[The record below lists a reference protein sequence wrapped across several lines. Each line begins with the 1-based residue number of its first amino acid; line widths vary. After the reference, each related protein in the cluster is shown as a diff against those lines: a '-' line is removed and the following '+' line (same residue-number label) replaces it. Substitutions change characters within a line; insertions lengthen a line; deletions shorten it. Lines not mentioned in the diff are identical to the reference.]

1 MRLSTTARLAIL
13 ATLLVLASNLA
24 VIGFVFAQTRGNAM
38 AKLETEVTEQADALQ
53 EVYRSGGRPALDRA
67 IRDMDGSDD
76 DALVVAALDDAG
88 RIRIGTLAGRLPF
101 RPAHSPG
108 FRIAALAPG
117 VQDRDAGFI
126 VRRLGQ
132 DWLLSGRLV
141 DDSLLL
147 ERALERALL
156 VAATLAL
163 VMGVIGGA
171 IIAVYVGRRLR
182 VIAGAVDIVAAGNL
196 SHRAGIVS
204 GGDAFDGLAR
214 RVNSMLDR
222 IEGLMREL
230 QLLTDSLA
238 HDLRSPLSRLRVKVE
253 RAVTLADGP
262 QREAALAGVIQ
273 ETDII
278 MAMLSTLLEI
288 GRLESM
294 AGPSQ
299 FDWVDP
305 ARLLGELADMYEPVI
320 DETGAMF
327 ACHIQQP
334 VFPIRAHRE
343 LLAQALSN
351 LIDNAMKHGGQG
363 GALAVRLSSEA
374 NTLCFAVEDRGPGI
388 AAGDEAEA
396 RRRFGRLDGARSRPG
411 AGLGLALVEAVARLH
426 GGRLEL
432 ADHAPGLIARI
443 VLPLD
448 GVPA

>member
-1 MRLSTTARLAIL
+1 MRLSTTARLALL

-88 RIRIGTLAGRLPF
+88 RIRIGTLEGRLPF
-101 RPAHSPG
+101 RPAHTAG

-117 VQDRDAGFI
+117 DRDAGFI
-126 VRRLGQ
+126 VRKLGK

-147 ERALERALL
+147 ERALERALI

-163 VMGVIGGA
+163 FMGVIGGA
-171 IIAVYVGRRLR
+171 IIAFYVGRRLR
-182 VIAGAVDIVAAGNL
+182 VIAGAVDVVASGNL

-294 AGPSQ
+294 AGRSQ

-305 ARLLGELADMYEPVI
+305 ALLLGELADMYEPVI
-320 DETGAMF
+320 DETGAAF
-327 ACHIQQP
+327 ACHIEQP

-351 LIDNAMKHGGQG
+351 LIDNAMKHGQG
-363 GALAVRLSSEA
+363 GSLAVRLSSEA
-374 NTLCFAVEDRGPGI
+374 NVLCFAVEDRGPGI
-388 AAGDEAEA
+388 AAADEAEA

-432 ADHAPGLIARI
+432 ADHDPGLIARI

-448 GVPA
+448 GVPE

>member
-1 MRLSTTARLAIL
+1 
-13 ATLLVLASNLA
+13 
-24 VIGFVFAQTRGNAM
+24 
-38 AKLETEVTEQADALQ
+38 
-53 EVYRSGGRPALDRA
+53 
-67 IRDMDGSDD
+67 
-76 DALVVAALDDAG
+76 
-88 RIRIGTLAGRLPF
+88 
-101 RPAHSPG
+101 
-108 FRIAALAPG
+108 
-117 VQDRDAGFI
+117 
-126 VRRLGQ
+126 
-132 DWLLSGRLV
+132 
-141 DDSLLL
+141 
-147 ERALERALL
+147 
-156 VAATLAL
+156 
-163 VMGVIGGA
+163 
-171 IIAVYVGRRLR
+171 
-182 VIAGAVDIVAAGNL
+182 
-196 SHRAGIVS
+196 
-204 GGDAFDGLAR
+204 
-214 RVNSMLDR
+214 
-222 IEGLMREL
+222 MREL

-351 LIDNAMKHGGQG
+351 LIDNAMKHGQG

-374 NTLCFAVEDRGPGI
+374 NMLCFAVEDRGPGI
-388 AAGDEAEA
+388 AAADEAEA

-443 VLPLD
+443 VLPMD
-448 GVPA
+448 GVPD